1 MRHWLIANTKA
12 GGGDR
17 GADFWV
23 PRLERAGITSL
34 RVRDLGGEDW
44 DKDLEAGDIL
54 LVAGGDGSV
63 NRAAQACLERGAT
76 LGILPSGTANDFAR
90 NLNLPEDPD
99 ALCRLIARGR
109 VERVDV
115 GWLDDQ
121 LFLNVVHIGLGTLP
135 TTQASTRLKRW
146 LGRFS
151 YAAMLPQLRRLGL
164 MRGFRA
170 SIETDDEHIEER
182 WLSLAIASG
191 AFFGGGSRV
200 PGASPRNGQLTLVA
214 VRPRPWWQLLRAFL
228 STRLSGKTPADDDSV
243 WQVNTTACRVQ
254 MTSERRVTADG
265 EQLDKADELQAR
277 IDEGALRVITGS
289 R

>member
-17 GADFWV
+17 GADFWA
-23 PRLERAGITSL
+23 PRLERAGITPL
-34 RVRDLGGEDW
+34 RVRDLAGADW
-44 DKDLEAGDIL
+44 DKDLEAGDIV

-63 NRAAQACLERGAT
+63 NRAARACLERGAI

-90 NLNLPEDPD
+90 NLNLPEAPD
-99 ALCRLIARGR
+99 ALCRVMARAR

-164 MRGFRA
+164 MRGFTA
-170 SIETDDEHIEER
+170 SIETDNQRSEER

-191 AFFGGGSRV
+191 SFFGGGTRV
-200 PGASPRNGQLTLVA
+200 PGASPRNGKLTLVA
-214 VRPRPWWQLLRAFL
+214 VRPRPWWQLLRTFL
-228 STRLSGKTPADDDSV
+228 VTRLSGKTPADDDSV
-243 WQVNTTACRVQ
+243 LQVNTAACRIQ
-254 MTSERRVTADG
+254 MTSRRRVTADG
-265 EQLDKADELQAR
+265 DLLGKVSELQAR
-277 IDEGALRVITGS
+277 IDKDALRVITGS
-289 R
+289 